1 MRFAVS
7 QQRVGRITRCAMLT
21 ANDLVAE
28 IKKYECRDA
37 LTPQE
42 CVQLAAFY
50 TLLNTP
56 EIEQTWASPIE
67 HTQYSFTYN
76 GTPMQS
82 EGSASDTVTVDGNS
96 EFFQAISGRKSA
108 DMWAVMGELMDALQ
122 AINPRLYNSVLRKI
136 NS

>member
-1 MRFAVS
+1 
-7 QQRVGRITRCAMLT
+7 MLT

-56 EIEQTWASPIE
+56 EIEQTGASPIE

-76 GTPMQS
+76 GTPLQS
-82 EGSASDTVTVDGNS
+82 EDSTENTVSVAGNS
-96 EFFQAISGRKSA
+96 EFF
-108 DMWAVMGELMDALQ
+108 Q

>member
-1 MRFAVS
+1 
-7 QQRVGRITRCAMLT
+7 MLT
-21 ANDLVAE
+21 ASDLIAE
-28 IKKYECRDA
+28 IERYERRET
-37 LTPQE
+37 LSPQD
-42 CVQLAAFY
+42 CVQLAAYY

-56 EIEQTWASPIE
+56 SLEQSESKPIE

-82 EGSASDTVTVDGNS
+82 EGSTSDTVSVDGNS

-108 DMWAVMGELMDALQ
+108 DMWAVMGELMDTLQ

-136 NS
+136 NN